1 MSKKKVTEETR
12 TSIDNI
18 NDTLTGFGAK
28 VQSNLKKISIIGIII
43 AVIVVAIIGYI
54 IFIKKPADQ
63 KKLDNIGQID
73 RTVIIDKG
81 GNVDSVATAM
91 YLQVADNGDNRGKLM
106 TAIGLY
112 NQGKYDE
119 AIKYLK
125 SYKLQ
130 DKIIGPASL
139 SLLGDCY
146 VNTDKLDDAISAYQ
160 KAIKESGNNPYY
172 TPLFMVKI
180 AHIYHEQKKYADEEK
195 MYQEIVDK
203 YPQFLNNTTFNIKKD
218 LERAKILAGKK

>member
-28 VQSNLKKISIIGIII
+28 VQNNLKTISVIGIII

-91 YLQVADNGDNRGKLM
+91 YLQVADKGDNRGKLM

-112 NQGKYDE
+112 NQGKYNE

-160 KAIKESGNNPYY
+160 KAIKESDNNPYY